1 MKKNRSKAE
10 QAAIGL
16 LLPAAAL
23 LILLERGDRARRET
37 RIADHWAVTLTRVV
51 VTLAAL

>member
-1 MKKNRSKAE
+1 MKKNPTKAE

-23 LILLERGDRARRET
+23 LILFERGERSRRET
-37 RIADHWAVTLTRVV
+37 PIADHWAVTLTRVV